1 MVQFHTGNNPKITVS
16 QRLEK
21 TYLFRVLEITLRKT
35 RRSNGIFGASCS
47 CWDWRGKSTGTV
59 SQEVISAP
67 HKRAVCLDLEV
78 WVRRVPENTITCNY
92 FSLDLLI
99 IASQWCLRS
108 KLHRIPS
115 WVISVPKLV
124 SKCCCLFYQTTSSS
138 LLSHGCCYFK
148 LLKIKRQFRGVSY
161 CLDFFFPLPLGLA
174 WAQMWVPLGVLSVNW
189 VQPSDLWW
197 WTPLLHLHSEW
208 QQWWV
213 NAERASGSA
222 AILSSCTGEQ
232 ISLLPANLI
241 FYHRV

>member
-35 RRSNGIFGASCS
+35 DALMGFLELPVPAETGG
-47 CWDWRGKSTGTV
+47 GKSTGTV

-67 HKRAVCLDLEV
+67 HKRAFCLDLEV

-99 IASQWCLRS
+99 IASHWCLRS

-115 WVISVPKLV
+115 WVILVPKLV

-148 LLKIKRQFRGVSY
+148 LLKTKRQFRGVSY
-161 CLDFFFPLPLGLA
+161 CLDFFPPFLWNWLGPKC
-174 WAQMWVPLGVLSVNW
+174 QF
-189 VQPSDLWW
+189 LWGCC
-197 WTPLLHLHSEW
+197 
-208 QQWWV
+208 Q
-213 NAERASGSA
+213 
-222 AILSSCTGEQ
+222 
-232 ISLLPANLI
+232 
-241 FYHRV
+241 